1 MLIEDL
7 GVALTDLGR
16 VDEAVRLVTAGRDD
30 AAPDY
35 RGQGQLLW
43 VLAEAALWGGRP
55 ARALE
60 LIDEFL
66 GGPAGDP
73 NLLLGRVTRA
83 WACVELGR
91 DPGPALPPH
100 PRPMLAPVQP
110 ETDALRLLHLGQHAA
125 AAGQFEHAADLWAAT
140 HRRGQLRCAW
150 AAGEARRLAGDVAS
164 AVAQLE
170 AAETLATEV
179 GAALILAR
187 IHRSLRAA
195 GQRRSAPRSARSAQS
210 PRSGRGGLTDRERQ
224 VLELV
229 GAGLT
234 NALIAAQLGITRAPW
249 PPW

>member
-1 MLIEDL
+1 M
-7 GVALTDLGR
+7 
-16 VDEAVRLVTAGRDD
+16 
-30 AAPDY
+30 
-35 RGQGQLLW
+35 
-43 VLAEAALWGGRP
+43 GRP
-55 ARALE
+55 AARALE

-110 ETDALRLLHLGQHAA
+110 ETDALRLLHLGQHA

-234 NALIAAQLGITRAPW
+234 NSLIAAQLGITARTVAAMVTSASAKLGAANRSHAAALAARD
-249 PPW
+249 